1 MNLINNAGMTGSLV
15 SKRWWRKS

>member
-15 SKRWWRKS
+15 SKRWRRKS